1 MPKQTILVVEDESD
15 IQELLKYNLEK
26 EGYKVRTVSTGEKA
40 LAEVQRKTPDLVVLD
55 LMLPGMDGLTVCK
68 ALRSAEKTRGLPIIM
83 LTAKSEEIDIV
94 TGLEVGADDY
104 IVKPFSPRVLLA
116 RVRAVLRRESP
127 SSEAEIEASITR
139 GDIEI
144 DPARHQ
150 VLVNGSPIDFT
161 FTEFRVLHAL
171 ARRPGIVFTRYQIV
185 DAVRGEDYPVTD
197 RSVDVQIVGIR
208 KKLGEHGKCIE
219 TVRGVGYR
227 FKMD

>member
-1 MPKQTILVVEDESD
+1 MPKQTILVVEDEDD
-15 IQELLKYNLEK
+15 IQELITYNLEK
-26 EGYKVRTVSTGEKA
+26 EGYRVRTVSTGEQA
-40 LAEVQRKTPDLVVLD
+40 LAEVQSREPDLILLD

-68 ALRSAEKTRGLPIIM
+68 ELRTGRKGRSIPIIM
-83 LTAKSEEIDIV
+83 LTAKGEEVDIV

-104 IVKPFSPRVLLA
+104 VTKPFSPRVLLA
-116 RVRAVLRRESP
+116 RVRAVLRRQAP
-127 SSEAEIEASITR
+127 STGEGDEMIRR

-144 DPARHQ
+144 DPGRHQ
-150 VLVNGSPIDFT
+150 VLVKGMPVDFT
-161 FTEFRVLHAL
+161 FTEFRVLQFL

-208 KKLGEHGKCIE
+208 KKLGRYGSYIE

-227 FKMD
+227 FKAD